1 MIVSM
6 TGFGQ
11 SQAEKKG
18 ERFIVT
24 IKSLNHRYCE
34 TQFHL
39 PPAFEHLE
47 GDFRARI
54 LKKIKRGRLTVSVTH
69 INEAVEDIV
78 LNEKLVDKY
87 YKVLEGLGRRLKLA
101 DHISVSSLVA
111 LPGVLSYRKEDL
123 RFREKE
129 ALLTGALNEAL
140 GSLVEMKRREGAA
153 LRKDLE
159 RCVRAIGT
167 KMQAIKRRVHDVI
180 EANRKA
186 MSPEALESFLR
197 GTDVGEEMTRIDFHL
212 SSFQKHI
219 RMNGPKGKILDFIAQ
234 ELQREINTLG
244 AKVQEKHVAYEVV
257 MIKDQIEKIREQVQN
272 VE

>member
-11 SQAEKKG
+11 AQAEKKG

-47 GDFRARI
+47 GDFRGRI

-78 LNEKLVDKY
+78 LNERLVDKY
-87 YKVLEGLGRRLKLA
+87 YKVLEGLRRRLRLVENT
-101 DHISVSSLVA
+101 SVSSLVA

-129 ALLTGALNEAL
+129 TLLRGALNEAL
-140 GSLVEMKRREGAA
+140 GGLVEMKQREGAA

-159 RCVRAIGT
+159 RCVAAIVA
-167 KMQAIKRRVHDVI
+167 KMELIKRRVREVI
-180 EANRKA
+180 ETNRKVMA
-186 MSPEALESFLR
+186 PEALESFLR
-197 GTDVGEEMTRIDFHL
+197 GTDVGEEITRIDFHL
-212 SSFQKHI
+212 NSFRKHI
-219 RMNGPKGKILDFIAQ
+219 RMSGPKGKILDFIAQ

-244 AKVQEKHVAYEVV
+244 AKVQEKHVAYQVV

>member
-87 YKVLEGLGRRLKLA
+87 YRVLEGLGRRLKLG

-129 ALLTGALNEAL
+129 ALLTGALNDAL
-140 GSLVEMKRREGAA
+140 ARLVEMKRREGTA

-159 RCVRAIGT
+159 RC
-167 KMQAIKRRVHDVI
+167 IKCDRR
-180 EANRKA
+180 
-186 MSPEALESFLR
+186 
-197 GTDVGEEMTRIDFHL
+197 
-212 SSFQKHI
+212 
-219 RMNGPKGKILDFIAQ
+219 
-234 ELQREINTLG
+234 
-244 AKVQEKHVAYEVV
+244 
-257 MIKDQIEKIREQVQN
+257 
-272 VE
+272 